1 MTEKL
6 ILNIDA
12 NDGKNGEVTIL
23 LRPDLAP
30 KHVEQ
35 ITNVWS

>member
-12 NDGKNGEVTIL
+12 NDGKGGEVTIL
-23 LRPDLAP
+23 LKAIMLT
-30 KHVEQ
+30 K
-35 ITNVWS
+35 WKS